1 MSWISSLVNRG
12 LSATS
17 TLVGRCLPLALAAPA
32 LFHQDLRRRWF
43 PGCHVVKAISNKP
56 LNNLFRNLSTKFTSF
71 IPQKGGDAIGFTTWS
86 LIIMS
91 IYWWLH
97 CICFDPDLL
106 DDHYIYHIPIMHV
119 MGLLFLWL
127 SSIIINYHQLSSI
140 VINCHQVSSSIINY
154 HQLSSIIINITILFL
169 ILSLHIPVGII
180 SISLYYP
187 IGGLYHQ
194 YPCCSPPGNRDLPEG
209 LQPLHAASR
218 PKGTT
223 SGLPGDLGLAAE
235 LPGGRNSL
243 RTIDNSSNSFIIK
256 IDVEICLVHINDY

>member
-1 MSWISSLVNRG
+1 
-12 LSATS
+12 
-17 TLVGRCLPLALAAPA
+17 
-32 LFHQDLRRRWF
+32 
-43 PGCHVVKAISNKP
+43 
-56 LNNLFRNLSTKFTSF
+56 
-71 IPQKGGDAIGFTTWS
+71 
-86 LIIMS
+86 
-91 IYWWLH
+91 
-97 CICFDPDLL
+97 
-106 DDHYIYHIPIMHV
+106 MHV

-140 VINCHQVSSSIINY
+140 IINYHQLSSIIINCHQLSSIVIKYHQLSSIVIKYHQVSSSIINY

-256 IDVEICLVHINDY
+256 IDVEICLAHINDY